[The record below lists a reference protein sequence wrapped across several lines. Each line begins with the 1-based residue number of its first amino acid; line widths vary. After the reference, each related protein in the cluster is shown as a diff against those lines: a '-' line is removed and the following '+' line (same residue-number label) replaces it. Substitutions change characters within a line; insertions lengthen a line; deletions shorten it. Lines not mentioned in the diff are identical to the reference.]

1 MVEADEAQ
9 HFLHRGVDFR
19 LRLSGNAQAKRN
31 ILRHRHIR
39 EKRIGLKH
47 HADIAL
53 VGLEVH
59 HILAVDFYGAAVGHL
74 ETGDHAQ
81 NSRLAAARRAEE
93 GDEFALFH
101 GKVEIVDDGI
111 GAEALFQV
119 FDIQKSH
126 ESYPAVVL
134 NLLRRETSCSMMMLS
149 HVMPN
154 EMIASA
160 DGS

>member
-1 MVEADEAQ
+1 KQ
-9 HFLHRGVDFR
+9 
-19 LRLSGNAQAKRN
+19 
-31 ILRHRHIR
+31 
-39 EKRIGLKH
+39 RIGLKH

-59 HILAVDFYGAAVGHL
+59 HVLAVDFDGAAVGQL

-81 NSRLAAARRAEE
+81 NGGLAAARRAEK
-93 GDEFALFH
+93 GDEFAFFH

-119 FDIQKSH
+119 LDIEKSH
-126 ESYPAVVL
+126 ECYPAVVL